1 MKNSMLYVIFGAAV
15 WFSGCE
21 EHNHL
26 KPFGPNDSQA
36 PGAVSMVSYEQ
47 LPGGVEITFL
57 APSDEDFMY
66 AKATYTLDTGER
78 REAISSAYTNKLVI
92 EGFGNTEPKE
102 ITLSAVDRMEN
113 EGPASTCT
121 VVPGRPVY
129 LDAFESMQLGSTF
142 GGVYVSLSNPDNG
155 NLIIELLQ
163 KDKFGEWQ
171 SLHTEYTS
179 RKDIRFAVRG
189 MEIEEQEFGAFVRD
203 PWSNS
208 TDTIKARITPIF
220 EQELDRSK
228 FSERFE
234 KGDIRVN
241 EFGFRMANI
250 WNGNYGWGV
259 WNMLHSPEQ
268 GNTWPAHFTF
278 DLGVQAELSRLK
290 YWQRLDSGGGWLY
303 AHGNPRTF
311 EIWGRADAPDP
322 ASEWDGWILLTT
334 CESVKP
340 SGLPLG
346 LGMWNAE
353 DREYA
358 EKGEEFEFPAGLS
371 PVRYI
376 RINVLTNWSNTQFI
390 CFQQMWFWGREV
402 E

>member
-1 MKNSMLYVIFGAAV
+1 MKNSMLYVIFGASV

-163 KDKFGEWQ
+163 KDKF
-171 SLHTEYTS
+171 
-179 RKDIRFAVRG
+179 
-189 MEIEEQEFGAFVRD
+189 EI
-203 PWSNS
+203 
-208 TDTIKARITPIF
+208 
-220 EQELDRSK
+220 
-228 FSERFE
+228 
-234 KGDIRVN
+234 
-241 EFGFRMANI
+241 
-250 WNGNYGWGV
+250 
-259 WNMLHSPEQ
+259 
-268 GNTWPAHFTF
+268 
-278 DLGVQAELSRLK
+278 
-290 YWQRLDSGGGWLY
+290 
-303 AHGNPRTF
+303 
-311 EIWGRADAPDP
+311 GRA
-322 ASEWDGWILLTT
+322 S
-334 CESVKP
+334 C
-340 SGLPLG
+340 
-346 LGMWNAE
+346 
-353 DREYA
+353 RER
-358 EKGEEFEFPAGLS
+358 
-371 PVRYI
+371 V
-376 RINVLTNWSNTQFI
+376 
-390 CFQQMWFWGREV
+390 
-402 E
+402 

>member
-234 KGDIRVN
+234 KGDIRVDD
-241 EFGFRMANI
+241 FGFRMANI

-259 WNMLHSPEQ
+259 WNMLHSPEH

-303 AHGNPRTF
+303 AHGNPRIF

-322 ASEWDGWILLTT
+322 NSEWDGWILLTT